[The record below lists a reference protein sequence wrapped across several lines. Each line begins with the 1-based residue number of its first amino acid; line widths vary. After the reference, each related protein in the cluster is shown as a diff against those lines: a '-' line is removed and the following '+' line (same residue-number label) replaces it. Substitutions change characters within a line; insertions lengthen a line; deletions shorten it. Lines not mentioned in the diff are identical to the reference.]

1 MENKSFKSGYIGL
14 VGRTNV
20 GKSTLINKIF
30 DRNIVITSDKAQTTR
45 SRINCIYNTDEAQAI
60 IVDCPGFFKP
70 RNLLGEKLNRIIFQV
85 LDDVDI
91 IVAMIDFPGGIG
103 VGDYY
108 VFEQIKNRHVPKIL
122 LLNKIDLLNTSGK
135 YSMLE
140 TISKIKSE
148 FDFFE
153 EIIPVSAATGENLE
167 KLLKILMGK
176 LPEGPMYFPGGM
188 VTDMPINKM
197 IAEIIREKLSANL
210 FDELPHS
217 INVEVVNLQRKG
229 DGAGKGAGL
238 GEGFGMQEDAF
249 MQQETDMTQWG
260 VLKKETGLKKA
271 VESVMAADLKKDAL
285 AQQKV
290 AMLKWAG
297 LANTDEMLKKTESEE
312 ISGTEKRNSFQQET
326 AMETIGGVS
335 ASIVEKGNLPMETR
349 GGVAASNAGKG
360 NSLVTIECNIYVEKK
375 SHKAMIIG
383 KSGSMLK
390 KIGALSR
397 FEIEKLLGSKVFLKL
412 WVKVEENWT
421 RKESYLDRFG
431 Y

>member
-1 MENKSFKSGYIGL
+1 MENKRFKSGYIGL

-45 SRINCIYNTDEAQAI
+45 SRVNCIYNIDNAQAI
-60 IVDCPGFFKP
+60 FVDCPGFFKP

-91 IVAMIDFPGGIG
+91 IVAMVDFPDGIG

-122 LLNKIDLLNTSGK
+122 VLNKIDLLNTAGK
-135 YSMLE
+135 YTLLE
-140 TISKIKSE
+140 TISKIGNE
-148 FDFFE
+148 LDFFE
-153 EIIPVSAATGENLE
+153 EIIPVSASTGENLE
-167 KLLKILMGK
+167 ELLKVLMGK
-176 LPEGPMYFPGGM
+176 LPVGPMYYPGGM
-188 VTDMPINKM
+188 VTDMPLNKM
-197 IAEIIREKLSANL
+197 VSEIIREKLSANL

-229 DGAGKGAGL
+229 AGMEKGDRP
-238 GEGFGMQEDAF
+238 GESFGIQENAF
-249 MQQETDMTQWG
+249 LQQETDMAQWG
-260 VLKKETGLKKA
+260 RLQKEIGIKRGLGLEKA
-271 VESVMAADLKKDAL
+271 
-285 AQQKV
+285 
-290 AMLKWAG
+290 AG
-297 LANTDEMLKKTESEE
+297 LSEGSDIEELAGSMKAAGMGRDAAIQRAPE
-312 ISGTEKRNSFQQET
+312 IQQET
-326 AMETIGGVS
+326 GGRSVVKADS
-335 ASIVEKGNLPMETR
+335 
-349 GGVAASNAGKG
+349 GKE
-360 NSLVTIECNIYVEKK
+360 LVIIECNIYVEKK

-390 KIGALSR
+390 KIGGLSR
-397 FEIEKLLGSKVFLKL
+397 LEIEKLLDSKVFLKL

-421 RKESYLDRFG
+421 RKEAYMDRFG

>member
-1 MENKSFKSGYIGL
+1 MENKRFKSGYIGL

-45 SRINCIYNTDEAQAI
+45 SRVNCIYNIDNAQAI
-60 IVDCPGFFKP
+60 FVDCPGFFKP

-91 IVAMIDFPGGIG
+91 IVAMVDFPDGIG

-122 LLNKIDLLNTSGK
+122 VLNKIDLLNTAGK
-135 YSMLE
+135 YTLLE
-140 TISKIKSE
+140 TISKIGNE
-148 FDFFE
+148 LDFFE
-153 EIIPVSAATGENLE
+153 EIIPVSASTGENLE
-167 KLLKILMGK
+167 ELLKVLMGK
-176 LPEGPMYFPGGM
+176 LPVGPMYYPGGM
-188 VTDMPINKM
+188 VTDMPLNKM
-197 IAEIIREKLSANL
+197 VSEIIREKLSANL

-229 DGAGKGAGL
+229 AGMEKGDGP
-238 GEGFGMQEDAF
+238 GESFGIQENAF
-249 MQQETDMTQWG
+249 LQQETDMAQWG
-260 VLKKETGLKKA
+260 RLQKEIGIKRGLGLEKA
-271 VESVMAADLKKDAL
+271 
-285 AQQKV
+285 
-290 AMLKWAG
+290 AG
-297 LANTDEMLKKTESEE
+297 LSEGSDIEELAGSMKAAGMGRDAAIQRAPE
-312 ISGTEKRNSFQQET
+312 IQQET
-326 AMETIGGVS
+326 GGRSVVKADS
-335 ASIVEKGNLPMETR
+335 
-349 GGVAASNAGKG
+349 GKE
-360 NSLVTIECNIYVEKK
+360 LVIIECNIYVEKK

-390 KIGALSR
+390 KIGGLSR
-397 FEIEKLLGSKVFLKL
+397 LEIEKLLDSKVFLKL

-421 RKESYLDRFG
+421 RKEAYMDRFG

>member
-45 SRINCIYNTDEAQAI
+45 SRVNCIYNIDNAQAI
-60 IVDCPGFFKP
+60 FVDCPGFFKP

-91 IVAMIDFPGGIG
+91 IVAMVDFPDGIG

-122 LLNKIDLLNTSGK
+122 VLNKIDLLNTAGK
-135 YSMLE
+135 YTLLE
-140 TISKIKSE
+140 TISKIGNE
-148 FDFFE
+148 LDFFE
-153 EIIPVSAATGENLE
+153 EIIPVSASTGENLE
-167 KLLKILMGK
+167 ELLKVLMGK
-176 LPEGPMYFPGGM
+176 LPVGPMYYPGGM
-188 VTDMPINKM
+188 VTDMPLNKM
-197 IAEIIREKLSANL
+197 VSEIIREKLSANL

-229 DGAGKGAGL
+229 AGKGKGAGMEKGDRP
-238 GEGFGMQEDAF
+238 GESFGIQENAF
-249 MQQETDMTQWG
+249 LQQETDMAQWG
-260 VLKKETGLKKA
+260 RLQKEIGIKRGLGLEKA
-271 VESVMAADLKKDAL
+271 
-285 AQQKV
+285 
-290 AMLKWAG
+290 AG
-297 LANTDEMLKKTESEE
+297 LSEGSDIEELAGSMKAAGMGRDAAIQRAPE
-312 ISGTEKRNSFQQET
+312 IQQET
-326 AMETIGGVS
+326 GGRSVVKADS
-335 ASIVEKGNLPMETR
+335 
-349 GGVAASNAGKG
+349 GKE
-360 NSLVTIECNIYVEKK
+360 LVIIECNIYVEKK

-390 KIGALSR
+390 KIGGLSR
-397 FEIEKLLGSKVFLKL
+397 LEIEKLLDSKVFLKL

-421 RKESYLDRFG
+421 RKEAYMDRFG

>member
-1 MENKSFKSGYIGL
+1 MESKSFKSGYIGL

-45 SRINCIYNTDEAQAI
+45 SRINCIYNTEEAQAI
-60 IVDCPGFFKP
+60 FVDCPGFFKP

-91 IVAMIDFPGGIG
+91 IIAMVDFPGGIG
-103 VGDYY
+103 AGDYY
-108 VFEQIKNRHVPKIL
+108 VFEQIKKKHVPKIL
-122 LLNKIDLLNTSGK
+122 ILNKIDLLNTAGK
-135 YSMLE
+135 YSIQE
-140 TISKIKSE
+140 AISKIKSE
-148 FDFFE
+148 LDFFE

-167 KLLKILMGK
+167 KLLKILIGK
-176 LPEGPMYFPGGM
+176 LPEGPMYYPSGM
-188 VTDMPINKM
+188 VTDMPVNKM

-217 INVEVVNLQRKG
+217 INVEVVNLQKKWT
-229 DGAGKGAGL
+229 GAEKRTGAEQEFEQGMEQVSEIEQKAGMEQVPGKEQKAGVEQMLEIEQWTGAEQVL
-238 GEGFGMQEDAF
+238 QMK
-249 MQQETDMTQWG
+249 QETGIEQGLKMQRGFDMGQ
-260 VLKKETGLKKA
+260 ETGT
-271 VESVMAADLKKDAL
+271 E
-285 AQQKV
+285 Q
-290 AMLKWAG
+290 G
-297 LANTDEMLKKTESEE
+297 LE
-312 ISGTEKRNSFQQET
+312 IKRG
-326 AMETIGGVS
+326 METTNVTADS
-335 ASIVEKGNLPMETR
+335 KNGNLIM
-349 GGVAASNAGKG
+349 
-360 NSLVTIECNIYVEKK
+360 IECNIYVEKK

-390 KIGALSR
+390 KIGMLSR
-397 FEIEKLLGSKVFLKL
+397 LDIEKLLGLKVFLRL

>member
-45 SRINCIYNTDEAQAI
+45 SRINCIYNADDAQAI
-60 IVDCPGFFKP
+60 FVDCPGFFKP

-91 IVAMIDFPGGIG
+91 IVAMVDFPGGIG

-108 VFEQIKNRHVPKIL
+108 VFEQIRSRHVPKIL
-122 LLNKIDLLNTSGK
+122 ILNKIDLLNTAGK
-135 YSMLE
+135 YSLLE
-140 TISKIKSE
+140 TISKIRSE
-148 FDFFE
+148 LDFFE
-153 EIIPVSAATGENLE
+153 EIIPVSASTGENLE
-167 KLLKILMGK
+167 KLLKVLMGR
-176 LPEGPMYFPGGM
+176 LPIGPMYYPGGM

-229 DGAGKGAGL
+229 AGMGKGAGP
-238 GEGFGMQEDAF
+238 GKGFGIQEDAF
-249 MQQETDMTQWG
+249 MQQETDMAQWG
-260 VLKKETGLKKA
+260 GPEKAAGLKMAANAKEDALTQYETDIQQTADIQKETG
-271 VESVMAADLKKDAL
+271 VGIVAA
-285 AQQKV
+285 
-290 AMLKWAG
+290 
-297 LANTDEMLKKTESEE
+297 
-312 ISGTEKRNSFQQET
+312 T
-326 AMETIGGVS
+326 A
-335 ASIVEKGNLPMETR
+335 KGNE
-349 GGVAASNAGKG
+349 
-360 NSLVTIECNIYVEKK
+360 LVTIECNIYVEKK

-390 KIGALSR
+390 KIGGLSR
-397 FEIEKLLGSKVFLKL
+397 LEIEKLLDSKVFLKL

-421 RKESYLDRFG
+421 RKEAYLDRFG

>member
-45 SRINCIYNTDEAQAI
+45 SRVNCIYNADDAQAI
-60 IVDCPGFFKP
+60 FVDCPGFFKP

-91 IVAMIDFPGGIG
+91 IAAMVDFPGGIG
-103 VGDYY
+103 AGDYY
-108 VFEQIKNRHVPKIL
+108 VFEQIRSRHVPKIL
-122 LLNKIDLLNTSGK
+122 ILNKIDLLNTSGK
-135 YSMLE
+135 YSLLE
-140 TISKIKSE
+140 TISKIRSE
-148 FDFFE
+148 LDFFE
-153 EIIPVSAATGENLE
+153 EIIPVSASTGENLE
-167 KLLKILMGK
+167 KLLKVLIGK
-176 LPEGPMYFPGGM
+176 LPAGPMYYPTGM
-188 VTDMPINKM
+188 ITDMPVNKM

-229 DGAGKGAGL
+229 TGKGKGDEP
-238 GEGFGMQEDAF
+238 GKGFGIQDDAF
-249 MQQETDMTQWG
+249 MQQETKMEHWG
-260 VLKKETGLKKA
+260 GLEKGAGLEKMA
-271 VESVMAADLKKDAL
+271 GIEKVASVQQGADLL
-285 AQQKV
+285 Q
-290 AMLKWAG
+290 
-297 LANTDEMLKKTESEE
+297 EE
-312 ISGTEKRNSFQQET
+312 DLQQE
-326 AMETIGGVS
+326 AVAG
-335 ASIVEKGNLPMETR
+335 IVTE
-349 GGVAASNAGKG
+349 VGKG
-360 NSLVTIECNIYVEKK
+360 NKLVMIECNIYVEKK

-390 KIGALSR
+390 KIGGLSR
-397 FEIEKLLGSKVFLKL
+397 LDIEKLLGSKVFLKL

-421 RKESYLDRFG
+421 RKEAYLDRFG